1 MKISGFEN
9 VISIEQFEYCNKV
22 DEHEM
27 CRFICY
33 AREKDVD
40 SLLKLCDSDCK
51 IEDDL
56 FAFEG
61 HITDIS
67 LSKNISGNRLEVS
80 VIGKTYLFDEEV
92 HSRIF
97 QNPEKTLSDI
107 LSCIGSMSDIK
118 HTGQQDK
125 VIEGIIIQDNI
136 SDWSFL
142 KNLAHILGERLF
154 SADSVFI
161 SANGTENIE
170 LTEEECIDF
179 RFSVGRK
186 ESHLSCRLNK
196 SLSIG
201 SVLDFN
207 GKTFVIVC
215 KKYLFDEGQYYFE
228 YELDEKKDTECN
240 PIITNEGILEAIV
253 KDNNDPDKTGKIQV
267 SFSSETMEDC
277 MEENAAWIERECFY
291 SSKSFGAVFIP
302 AVDDKVLVR
311 VINGKAY
318 IIGSLRTEAFNEAY
332 QSQDNKYIILDDKV
346 FVEYKEGSISIINN
360 DNNISLSDKRVSIN
374 LGDKTQMLI
383 ESGKASVQIDKTTI
397 EITGDISGSSGKI
410 MIEAKN
416 EASISATSVNIKGKS
431 GVSIN

>member
-1 MKISGFEN
+1 M
-9 VISIEQFEYCNKV
+9 
-22 DEHEM
+22 
-27 CRFICY
+27 
-33 AREKDVD
+33 
-40 SLLKLCDSDCK
+40 
-51 IEDDL
+51 

-67 LSKNISGNRLEVS
+67 LSKNISENRLEVS

-161 SANGTENIE
+161 SANGTETIE

-201 SVLDFN
+201 SVLNFN

-240 PIITNEGILEAIV
+240 TIITNEGILEAIV
-253 KDNNDPDKTGKIQV
+253 KENNDPDKTGKIQV

-318 IIGSLRTEAFNEAY
+318 IIGRLRTEAFNEAY

-346 FVEYKEGSISIINN
+346 FIEFKEGSISIINN
-360 DNNISLSDKRVSIN
+360 DNNISLSDKQVSIN

-383 ESGKASVQIDKTTI
+383 ESGKASIQIDKTTI
-397 EITGDISGSSGKI
+397 EITGDISGASGKI